1 MKLPQMAIIE
11 QQFDSQMI
19 DDVEAAVIRQISELN
34 LGDRVSEGDTVAV
47 TAGSRGIAHIDI
59 ITRAVVHELKKLG
72 TYPFI
77 FPAMGSHGGATAE
90 GQVKVLA
97 GLGITEEFVG
107 CPIKSDMEPAY
118 LGMAAADYP
127 IYVDRNAMAADH
139 IVLVNRVKAHTKF
152 KGAVESGLMKMMA
165 IGMGKQK
172 GASYYHKAAV
182 RLTFQKIVESVG
194 VEVMKRCPVLFGLA
208 VVENAFHEP
217 CVIKAFMPDNLLEGE
232 IELLKISKQ
241 RMARLPFE
249 EIDVLIV
256 DQIGKDIS
264 GIGMDPNV
272 TGRNY
277 DLLGDFTTRPRVKRV
292 FVRDLTEKSDGNA
305 NGIGLADFTT
315 TRLVDKIDRPK
326 TWMNAITG
334 ISPEKGAV
342 PIYFD
347 TDEEVLAACFETIG
361 DTPSEQAR
369 VVHIQNTMDVQH
381 ISVSKAYA
389 DEIASN
395 SKLKRLTDWKEME
408 IDSAGNITAC
418 YSLFSNADREFSR

>member
-1 MKLPQMAIIE
+1 MKLPEMALVE
-11 QQFDSQMI
+11 QHFDSQRV
-19 DDVEAAVIRQISELN
+19 DDVEAAVVRQLSD
-34 LGDRVSEGDTVAV
+34 LGLAERLKNGDSVAV
-47 TAGSRGIAHIDI
+47 TAGSRGIANIDI
-59 ITRAVVHELKKLG
+59 ITRTIVHELKKLG
-72 TYPFI
+72 GRPFV

-97 GLGITEEFVG
+97 NLGITEEFLG
-107 CPIKSDMEPAY
+107 CPIKSDMEPEY

-127 IYVDRNAMAADH
+127 IYVDRHAMAADH
-139 IVLVNRVKAHTKF
+139 IVVVNRVKAHTKF
-152 KGAVESGLMKMMA
+152 KGPVESGLMKMMA

-208 VVENAFHEP
+208 VVENAFHET
-217 CVIKAFMPDNLLEGE
+217 CVVRAFTPENLLEGE
-232 IELLKISKQ
+232 IGLLKIAKE
-241 RMARLPFE
+241 RMAQLPFE

-264 GIGMDPNV
+264 GTGMDTNV

-292 FVRDLTEKSDGNA
+292 FVRDLTEKSEGNA
-305 NGIGLADFTT
+305 IGIGLADFTT
-315 TRLVDKIDRPK
+315 TRLVDKIDRQK

-342 PIYFD
+342 PIHFD
-347 TDEEVLAACFETIG
+347 TDREVLAACFETIG
-361 DTPSEQAR
+361 DTPSTAAR
-369 VVHIQNTMDVQH
+369 VVHIRNTMDVQR
-381 ISVSKAYA
+381 ISVSRRYA
-389 DEIASN
+389 DEIAAN
-395 SKLKRLTDWKEME
+395 GNLKMVVEWQEME
-408 IDSAGNITAC
+408 IDPTGNIKDP
-418 YSLFSNADREFSR
+418 FQQV

>member
-1 MKLPQMAIIE
+1 MKLPEMALIE
-11 QQFDSQMI
+11 QRFDSQKI
-19 DDVEAAVIRQISELN
+19 DDVEAAVVRQLSELG
-34 LGDRVSEGDTVAV
+34 LGARLKKGDSVAV
-47 TAGSRGIAHIDI
+47 TAGSRGIANID
-59 ITRAVVHELKKLG
+59 VVTKTVVQELKKLG
-72 TYPFI
+72 GQPFV

-97 GLGITEEFVG
+97 NLGITEEFVG
-107 CPIKSDMEPAY
+107 CPIKSEMEPEY

-139 IVLVNRVKAHTKF
+139 IVVVNRIKAHTKF
-152 KGAVESGLMKMMA
+152 KGPVESGLMKMMA

-194 VEVMKRCPVLFGLA
+194 LEVMKRSPVLFGLA
-208 VVENAFHEP
+208 LVENAFHET
-217 CVIKAFMPDNLLEGE
+217 CEVRAFNPENLLEGE
-232 IELLKISKQ
+232 IGLLKIAKE
-241 RMARLPFE
+241 RMAQLPFD

-264 GIGMDPNV
+264 GTGMDTNV

-292 FVRDLTEKSDGNA
+292 FVRDLTEKSEGNA
-305 NGIGLADFTT
+305 IGIGLADFTT
-315 TRLVDKIDRPK
+315 TRLVDKIDRQK

-342 PIYFD
+342 PIHFD
-347 TDEEVLAACFETIG
+347 TDEEILAACFETIG
-361 DTPSEQAR
+361 DTPSTQAR
-369 VVHIQNTMDVQH
+369 VVHIRNTMDVQR
-381 ISVSKAYA
+381 ISVSRRYA
-389 DEIASN
+389 EDITAN
-395 SKLKRLTDWKEME
+395 GKLKMVSEWQE
-408 IDSAGNITAC
+408 IQIDPAGNIIDP
-418 YSLFSNADREFSR
+418 FQQV

>member
-1 MKLPQMAIIE
+1 MIGVKNYTMKLPEMVLIE
-11 QQFDSQMI
+11 QDFDPQRI
-19 DDVEAAVIRQISELN
+19 DDVEAAAVQQISEMD
-34 LGDRVSEGDTVAV
+34 LGGRVKDGDSVAV
-47 TAGSRGIAHIDI
+47 TAGSRGIANIDI
-59 ITRAVVHELKKLG
+59 ITRTVIHELKKLG
-72 TYPFI
+72 ARPFV

-97 GLGITEEFVG
+97 NLGITEDFIG
-107 CPIKSDMEPAY
+107 CPIKSDMEPDY

-139 IVLVNRVKAHTKF
+139 IVVVNRIKAHTKF
-152 KGAVESGLMKMMA
+152 KGPVESGLMKMMA

-194 VEVMKRCPVLFGLA
+194 VEVMKRCPILFGLA
-208 VVENAFHEP
+208 LVENAFHET
-217 CVIKAFMPDNLLEGE
+217 CAIQAFKPENLLEGE
-232 IELLKISKQ
+232 MVLLKIAKQ
-241 RMARLPFE
+241 RMAQLPFD

-264 GIGMDPNV
+264 GTGMDTNV

-292 FVRDLTEKSDGNA
+292 FVRDLTEKSEGNA
-305 NGIGLADFTT
+305 IGIGLADFTT
-315 TRLVDKIDRPK
+315 TRLVDKIDRQK

-342 PIYFD
+342 PIHFD

-361 DTPSEQAR
+361 DTPSTHAR
-369 VVHIQNTMDVQH
+369 VVHIRNTMDVGR
-381 ISVSKAYA
+381 ISVSRGYA
-389 DEIASN
+389 EEIASN
-395 SKLKRLTDWKEME
+395 SELMMLTDWKEME
-408 IDSAGNITAC
+408 IDSTGNIKNP
-418 YSLFSNADREFSR
+418 FQ